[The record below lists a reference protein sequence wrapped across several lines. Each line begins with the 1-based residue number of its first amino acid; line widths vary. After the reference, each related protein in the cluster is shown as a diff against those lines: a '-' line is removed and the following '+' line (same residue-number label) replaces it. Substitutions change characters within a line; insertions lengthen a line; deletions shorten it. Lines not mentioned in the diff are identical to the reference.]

1 MAAISSLGIG
11 SGLDIQGLVSGLI
24 EAEGAAKGVR
34 LTRKEAV
41 YEAKLSALSAVKS
54 ALSDFQSTF
63 SKLKLTST
71 FNSYSATSSSTSTFT
86 ASASNGALEA
96 AYDVEVNQLAQSQK
110 IVSTAIA
117 DKTTAVG
124 TGTLVV
130 KFGTYTYDGV
140 GVETGFSEDVSNT
153 NSGTEIDI
161 IDGSMEGIRDA
172 INDANIGVTAS
183 IINSGS
189 GYQLVMSSETGEASA
204 INVTVKAGTDS
215 DGNEQN
221 ATGLSAFSYDPT
233 NNSGAGAVTSMS
245 YTQAA
250 EDALLLVD
258 GVSIQNS
265 SNTIADVIEDVTLNL
280 KSADPGV
287 TQSLTVDRNTAGVES
302 AVQEFVDGYN
312 TLMAIVD
319 QTSFYDSENGNSGIL
334 IGDPTVR
341 GVVTQVRNVL
351 NNLTNDPLS
360 EYNSLASIGILT
372 ARDGTFEY
380 DSTKLSVALAS
391 KPDEVKHL
399 LAGGAAKTS
408 DLNIDILSVTD
419 NIGAGTYGVNITQ
432 MPTQGAHVAPTFAI
446 APATM
451 FDLAGAHSMQL
462 SVDGVATNLLSLANS
477 NYYTDNGNDTLLAG
491 QAMATDLQT
500 LINSDSNLVAAGASV
515 LVAYIESG
523 GGVNG
528 QFTITSNKYGSNSS
542 VEVTTSATG
551 LSTSFNI
558 NVDAAANTGVSGVG
572 TIGGEATTFDG
583 QSMTGTGLYAGFVL
597 NITGGTV
604 GERSG
609 IQVFGGN
616 ITSLSS
622 LLDSFLDSDGFI
634 DAKSD
639 GLNASMEDIQQQ
651 RENLTL
657 RLEKLEERYIKQFS
671 AMDALVAKLNSTSSF
686 LSSQL
691 DSISNISIGKK

>member
-24 EAEGAAKGVR
+24 EAEGAAKEIR

-54 ALSDFQSTF
+54 ALSDFQGTF
-63 SKLKLTST
+63 SKLRLTST
-71 FNSYSATSSSTSTFT
+71 FNSYTATSSSTSIFS

-96 AYDVEVNQLAQSQK
+96 TYDIEVNQLAQSQK

-117 DKTTAVG
+117 DKTTVVG

-130 KFGTYTYDGV
+130 KFGTYAYDGV
-140 GVETGFSEDVSNT
+140 GAETGFSEDVSNT

-161 IDGSMEGIRDA
+161 TDGSMEGIRDA
-172 INDANIGVTAS
+172 INSANIGVTAS

-221 ATGLSAFSYDPT
+221 ASGLSTFAYDPT
-233 NNSGAGAVTSMS
+233 NDSGAGVVNSMS

-250 EDALLLVD
+250 EDALLSID
-258 GVSIQNS
+258 GVNIQNS
-265 SNTIADVIEDVTLNL
+265 SNTITDVIEDVTLNL
-280 KSADPGV
+280 KDSDPGA
-287 TQSLTVDRNTAGVES
+287 TKTLTVDRNTSGVES

-312 TLMAIVD
+312 TLMSIVN

-351 NNLTNDPLS
+351 NSLTDDPRS
-360 EYNSLASIGILT
+360 EFNSLASIGILT

-380 DSTKLSVALAS
+380 DATKLSAALSS

-432 MPTQGAHVAPTFAI
+432 MPTQGAHMAPTFAI
-446 APATM
+446 APPTM
-451 FDLAGAHSMQL
+451 FDLVGVHSMQL

-491 QAMATDLQT
+491 QAMAVDLQT
-500 LINSDSNLVAAGASV
+500 LINSDANLVSAGASV
-515 LVAYIESG
+515 VVAYTEG
-523 GGVNG
+523 GGATG

-558 NVDAAANTGVSGVG
+558 NVDAAANTGVSGAG
-572 TIGGEATTFDG
+572 TIGGAAATFDG

-597 NITGGTV
+597 NITGGSV

-609 IQVFGGN
+609 IEVFGGN
-616 ITSLSS
+616 ITSLSR
-622 LLDSFLDSDGFI
+622 LLDSFLASDGFI
-634 DAKSD
+634 EAKSN
-639 GLNASMEDIQQQ
+639 GLNASIEDIQQQ